1 MSKGDVVIFLNSIRY
16 IENSLS
22 DYNDMDLRVFD
33 ELSAMRTVLNKYYN
47 HQNMNKDNKIP
58 WLLKHPFYKPET
70 VLGILCG
77 EFFFT
82 GIIVG
87 GIIVEKLCSN

>member
-47 HQNMNKDNKIP
+47 H
-58 WLLKHPFYKPET
+58 
-70 VLGILCG
+70 
-77 EFFFT
+77 
-82 GIIVG
+82 
-87 GIIVEKLCSN
+87 